1 MIQDKLQHLEME
13 KSTIKKA
20 MIDSQSTIAL
30 SMIRKQLNEFL
41 FFKTFT
47 TEMVLRFIER
57 IEIDNNQNVKIYYKF
72 APFEYVKG

>member
-20 MIDSQSTIAL
+20 MVDSQSTIDL
-30 SMIRKQLNEFL
+30 STIRKQLDEFL
-41 FFKTFT
+41 SFKTLT

-57 IEIDNNQNVKIYYKF
+57 IEVDNNQNVKIYYKF
-72 APFEYVKG
+72 APIECVKV